1 MLSRQQL
8 SAIAVR
14 TEQAIE
20 NAETMGLQDVVLY
33 AGHAA
38 SDIISLLTMIDE
50 IVEAT
55 GVELEDDIEDDELE

>member
-1 MLSRQQL
+1 MLTRRQL
-8 SAIAVR
+8 TEIAAR

-20 NAETMGLQDVVLY
+20 NAETMDLQDVILY

-50 IVEAT
+50 LVEAT
-55 GVELEDDIEDDELE
+55 GIELEEDDFE

>member
-1 MLSRQQL
+1 MLTRQQL
-8 SAIAVR
+8 TEIAAR

-20 NAETMGLQDVVLY
+20 DAESMSLQDVVLY

-50 IVEAT
+50 LVTAT
-55 GVELEDDIEDDELE
+55 GVELPEDDEDE